1 MFLKFKVEIQFENQ
15 CEYEEATM
23 NEFLEW
29 ISSGDENKEISNK
42 KQKLND
48 SNMGPFEQYNSDEY
62 WAYADYKYMVELLKA
77 DSKTIDDSVKKIEFN
92 LFYK

>member
-1 MFLKFKVEIQFENQ
+1 
-15 CEYEEATM
+15 M

-42 KQKLND
+42 KQKLNN

-77 DSKTIDDSVKKIEFN
+77 DSKTIDDAVKNQIEFILLNKPIKNNIN
-92 LFYK
+92 LKNLNFI

>member
-1 MFLKFKVEIQFENQ
+1 
-15 CEYEEATM
+15 M

-42 KQKLND
+42 KQKLNN
-48 SNMGPFEQYNSDEY
+48 SNMGPFEQYNSNEY

-77 DSKTIDDSVKKIEFN
+77 DSKTIDDAVKNQIEFILLNKPIKNNIN
-92 LFYK
+92 LKNLNFI